1 MVAGVVSVGG
11 KAYAVGLYWQV
22 SDSPS
27 AARAAKV
34 AARQPGAFA
43 DFYCVRSGN
52 TKGRAPQFGLGEQR
66 LGHRWNMPSA
76 AASLAN
82 RQPGSWAGVFVVP
95 EGVWFIEVRDDL
107 IAPEGDLVFADEA
120 EAMGRLQ
127 EASARG
133 GLEKIYAPAS
143 WAIPGAES
151 RSLTSLL
158 SGSGD
163 ARLRP
168 VKLPPQVIKAIV
180 GGVIGL
186 VVLVVLI
193 FVGLGI
199 RERQRQAQ
207 MEEEQRIAQEM
218 ASKTAEQR
226 RQEEERRKA
235 EEEARRKAEEE
246 ARARAQSQQVM
257 QMPWYQRVWES
268 APRPLVWLAACR
280 DTMDKVQVEPLG
292 WTLGGVSCA
301 GGRVTATW
309 TRTSG
314 PAVIPDSATV
324 DPSMRSATATFD
336 LPSLPARGH
345 EEIWPAD
352 AIMFYTLQND
362 WDAALTYMPDE
373 SLPALS
379 NGQQPPPPP
388 WVKRQVQWSVPLSP
402 WTLKG
407 PLVDLPGFVLN
418 TLTRNADGG
427 WQMEGV
433 LYEQRR

>member
-22 SDSPS
+22 SDTPS
-27 AARAAKV
+27 AAKAAKV

-43 DFYCVRSGN
+43 DFFCVRAGSA
-52 TKGRAPQFGLGEQR
+52 KGRAPQFGLGEHR

-168 VKLPPQVIKAIV
+168 VKLPPKVVKAALG
-180 GGVIGL
+180 GGVGL
-186 VVLVVLI
+186 VLLIIAI
-193 FVGLGI
+193 FVVSGI
-199 RERQRQAQ
+199 LEQRRQEQQ
-207 MEEEQRIAQEM
+207 EEEQRIAQEM
-218 ASKTAEQR
+218 ARKTDEQR
-226 RQEEERRKA
+226 RQESEKRRVEEEERRRQA
-235 EEEARRKAEEE
+235 EE
-246 ARARAQSQQVM
+246 ARAQAQAAQM
-257 QMPWYQRVWES
+257 LQMPWFQRAWES

-280 DTMDKVQVEPLG
+280 DAMDKVQVAPLG
-292 WTLGGVSCA
+292 WSLTSVVCSGS
-301 GGRVTATW
+301 RVTAAW
-309 TRTSG
+309 GRTSG
-314 PAVIPDSATV
+314 PAVIPEGSRV
-324 DPSMRSATATFD
+324 DPSMRSATAMFD
-336 LPSLPARGH
+336 LAPVPARGA

-352 AIMFYTLQND
+352 AVMVYTLQND
-362 WDAALTYMPDE
+362 WDASLSYMPDE
-373 SLPALS
+373 QPPALS
-379 NGQQPPPPP
+379 NGQHPPPPP
-388 WVKRQVQWSVPLSP
+388 WVKRQVQWTVPLSP

-418 TLTRNADGG
+418 TLTRGGDGS